1 MEIRPF
7 NPCLQYCISY
17 DNDDNIIRPYS
28 LVALA
33 IAGNKW
39 KCWDKQE
46 FSMRKFLALA
56 VFASSLGSTAYA
68 NDQQEVE
75 NIGHC
80 LTFAYVRAGLDGEKE
95 IPSDLAAGLAF
106 IKNEYE
112 VRAANIGMDEEA
124 RQKAIVLAL
133 NEKNVIVQTEGLA
146 ALESR
151 YKTLCQNIA
160 ETFAHDVGNKPVAT
174 DNLSPSR

>member
-1 MEIRPF
+1 
-7 NPCLQYCISY
+7 
-17 DNDDNIIRPYS
+17 
-28 LVALA
+28 
-33 IAGNKW
+33 
-39 KCWDKQE
+39 
-46 FSMRKFLALA
+46 MRKFLAIALMA
-56 VFASSLGSTAYA
+56 CSFGSSVFA

-95 IPSDLAAGLAF
+95 IPADLAAGLAF
-106 IKNEYE
+106 IKDEYE

-133 NEKNVIVQTEGLA
+133 NEKNVIIQTEGMA
-146 ALESR
+146 ALEAR

-160 ETFAHDVGNKPVAT
+160 ETFAHDVGNTSAT
-174 DNLSPSR
+174 DNLSRVP

>member
-1 MEIRPF
+1 MKKF
-7 NPCLQYCISY
+7 F
-17 DNDDNIIRPYS
+17 
-28 LVALA
+28 A
-33 IAGNKW
+33 IALMACSFG
-39 KCWDKQE
+39 
-46 FSMRKFLALA
+46 SS
-56 VFASSLGSTAYA
+56 VFG

-95 IPSDLAAGLAF
+95 IPADLAAGLAF
-106 IKNEYE
+106 IKDEYE

-133 NEKNVIVQTEGLA
+133 NEKNVIIQTEGMA
-146 ALESR
+146 ALEAR

-160 ETFAHDVGNKPVAT
+160 ETFAHDVGNTSGAT
-174 DNLSPSR
+174 DNLSRVP